1 MRLRI
6 IKAYITNRGNDEAK
20 KKMRKCWTDSWT
32 PTLKALL
39 LTK

>member
-20 KKMRKCWTDSWT
+20 KMRKCWTDSWT
-32 PTLKALL
+32 PTLKAVL